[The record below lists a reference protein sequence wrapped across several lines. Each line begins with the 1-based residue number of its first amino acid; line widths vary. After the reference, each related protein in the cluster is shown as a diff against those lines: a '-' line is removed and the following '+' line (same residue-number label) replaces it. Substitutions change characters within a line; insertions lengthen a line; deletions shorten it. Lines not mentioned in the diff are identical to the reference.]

1 MNRWLCHAVMLL
13 SMLVPAAAAAHEFWM
28 LPASFTVPPG
38 GRTSLMLASG
48 EDFRG
53 QKVAFS
59 APVVAGLR
67 HYSPTRVE
75 DLRSR
80 IPATGEMRELP
91 LVLAEPGT
99 HLVAFDTQPS
109 KIVLPAEKFEA
120 YLRGEGL
127 EFIAK
132 KREVAGKS
140 ATEGRE
146 HFHRN
151 IKTLVQ
157 VGDRPDA
164 TYKRRTGQRLEIVP
178 LANPFTR
185 RAGDALGF
193 QVLFDGKPLRNAL
206 LQAWHKQGSQTA
218 IIKTQT
224 DRQGRVSLVLPL
236 PGPWMVSVVHMVAA
250 KDAREH
256 DWDSYWGNLT
266 FALAERA
273 VGAR

>member
-1 MNRWLCHAVMLL
+1 MTAWLCRAIALFALL
-13 SMLVPAAAAAHEFWM
+13 APAPGLAHEFWM

-38 GRTSLMLASG
+38 GRTSLTLASG

-99 HLVAFDTQPS
+99 HLVAFDTHPS
-109 KIVLPAEKFEA
+109 KIVLHAEKFET

-132 KREVAGKS
+132 KREAPGKS
-140 ATEGRE
+140 GAEGRE
-146 HFHRN
+146 HP
-151 IKTLVQ
+151 K
-157 VGDRPDA
+157 
-164 TYKRRTGQRLEIVP
+164 
-178 LANPFTR
+178 
-185 RAGDALGF
+185 
-193 QVLFDGKPLRNAL
+193 AL

-224 DRQGRVSLVLPL
+224 DRQGRVSIVLPL

-250 KDAREH
+250 KDTREH

-273 VGAR
+273 GGAR